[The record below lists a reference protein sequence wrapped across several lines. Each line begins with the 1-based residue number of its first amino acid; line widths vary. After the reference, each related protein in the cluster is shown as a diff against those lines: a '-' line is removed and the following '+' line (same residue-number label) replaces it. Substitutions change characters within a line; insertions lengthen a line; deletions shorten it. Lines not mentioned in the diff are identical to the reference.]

1 MKRGKV
7 AAKSIKSLLKTEA
20 GGRWKTSNSNFP
32 RLSPLC
38 GEKKLRFWFLSGF
51 FFNFDKRFLWSSAGG
66 GNDVTSEADGGG
78 NTETSSEDE
87 AGERLT
93 FYLFFLKI

>member
-38 GEKKLRFWFLSGF
+38 GKKNSDSGF
-51 FFNFDKRFLWSSAGG
+51 FLGFFSVEFCERRKRRDL
-66 GNDVTSEADGGG
+66 
-78 NTETSSEDE
+78 
-87 AGERLT
+87 
-93 FYLFFLKI
+93 

>member
-7 AAKSIKSLLKTEA
+7 AAKSIKSLLKSEA

-38 GEKKLRFWFLSGF
+38 GEKKNSDFGF
-51 FFNFDKRFLWSSAGG
+51 FPC
-66 GNDVTSEADGGG
+66 
-78 NTETSSEDE
+78 
-87 AGERLT
+87 
-93 FYLFFLKI
+93 FFF

>member
-1 MKRGKV
+1 MG
-7 AAKSIKSLLKTEA
+7 
-20 GGRWKTSNSNFP
+20 GGRHQIAISPDCHHYVGKKTQILVS
-32 RLSPLC
+32 
-38 GEKKLRFWFLSGF
+38 FWGF
-51 FFNFDKRFLWSSAGG
+51 FLWSSASG

-93 FYLFFLKI
+93 FFCFF

>member
-1 MKRGKV
+1 MWGK
-7 AAKSIKSLLKTEA
+7 KTQILV
-20 GGRWKTSNSNFP
+20 S
-32 RLSPLC
+32 
-38 GEKKLRFWFLSGF
+38 FWVF

>member
-38 GEKKLRFWFLSGF
+38 GKKNSDSGF
-51 FFNFDKRFLWSSAGG
+51 FLGF
-66 GNDVTSEADGGG
+66 
-78 NTETSSEDE
+78 
-87 AGERLT
+87 
-93 FYLFFLKI
+93 FFLTSTKGFCGVLRAEETT

>member
-7 AAKSIKSLLKTEA
+7 AAKSIKSLLKSEV

-38 GEKKLRFWFLSGF
+38 GEKKLRFWFLSMF
-51 FFNFDKRFLWSSAGG
+51 FFLNFDKRFLWSSAGG
-66 GNDVTSEADGGG
+66 GNDATSEADGSG
-78 NTETSSEDE
+78 NTETSGEDGG
-87 AGERLT
+87 GERPT
-93 FYLFFLKI
+93 CFNYFF

>member
-51 FFNFDKRFLWSSAGG
+51 FFL
-66 GNDVTSEADGGG
+66 TSTKGFCGVLRAE
-78 NTETSSEDE
+78 ET
-87 AGERLT
+87 T
-93 FYLFFLKI
+93 

>member
-1 MKRGKV
+1 MG
-7 AAKSIKSLLKTEA
+7 
-20 GGRWKTSNSNFP
+20 GGRHQIAISPDCHHYVGKKNSDSGF
-32 RLSPLC
+32 
-38 GEKKLRFWFLSGF
+38 FLGF

-93 FYLFFLKI
+93 FFCFF

>member
-38 GEKKLRFWFLSGF
+38 GKKTQILVSFWGF
-51 FFNFDKRFLWSSAGG
+51 FLWSSASG

-93 FYLFFLKI
+93 FFCFF